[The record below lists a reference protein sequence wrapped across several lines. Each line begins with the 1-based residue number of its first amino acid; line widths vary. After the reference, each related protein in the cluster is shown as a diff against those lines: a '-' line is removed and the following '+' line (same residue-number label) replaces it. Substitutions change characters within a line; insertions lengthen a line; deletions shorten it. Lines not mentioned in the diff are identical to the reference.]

1 MSTNTVFHELDTI
14 SPKQLHEIQNER
26 LHVLIDRCYRDI
38 PYYRD
43 LFDKNGI
50 KPKHIQTTE
59 DLIRVPFTEK
69 KDLRSLYPY
78 GLLGVPPERIFRF
91 AASSGT
97 TGVPTLVGFTWKD
110 WMETLREQMG
120 RIFNAMGFRRGD
132 LIYQCTGYALFMGG
146 PGMEAGAEA
155 VGAVI
160 FPAGPGR
167 TMAGIQYLKDLG
179 HQAICTT
186 PSFITYLVDI
196 AQKSGIDPK
205 RDWKLRT
212 SHIGGEPAAPSLRRR
227 IEAVMPEHFEWHE
240 GYGITELG
248 GPTVGH
254 TCQFS
259 RESCELHILAD
270 HYYVEVID
278 PTTGKR
284 LEPGQTGEL
293 VCTTLTREATPM
305 IRWRTRDI
313 SGLTENPFGCSCGR
327 VAHPKIQR
335 ITGRTDDV
343 LKVRSTL
350 VFPSQIE
357 EILNATP
364 GIGDGWQ
371 IVIDRPRES
380 LDKLTVHSE
389 VKSDIWQDVAQM
401 KAIEEKILQ
410 GVYGRLGM
418 NIEVIF
424 HEPGSLPR
432 YEGKAKRVLD
442 YREFEGGH

>member
-1 MSTNTVFHELDTI
+1 MNTFYNELDNI
-14 SPKQLHEIQNER
+14 PIKKLREIQNER
-26 LHVLIDRCYRDI
+26 LRASVDRCYREV
-38 PYYRD
+38 PYYRN
-43 LFDKNGI
+43 LFDKNNI
-50 KPKHIQTTE
+50 KPKHIQTTD
-59 DLIRVPFTEK
+59 DLTLIPFTEK
-69 KDLRSLYPY
+69 KDLRALYPY
-78 GLLGVPPERIFRF
+78 GLLGVPLEQIYRF

-97 TGVPTLVGFTWKD
+97 TGVPILVGFTWRD
-110 WMETLREQMG
+110 WNETLREQMG

-132 LIYQCTGYALFMGG
+132 LVYQCTGYALFMGG
-146 PGMEAGAEA
+146 PGMDAGAEA
-155 VGAVI
+155 IEAII

-186 PSFITYLVDI
+186 PSFITYLVDV
-196 AQKSGIDPK
+196 AQKNGFDPK
-205 RDWKLRT
+205 KDWKLRT
-212 SHIGGEPAAPSLRRR
+212 SHIGGEPSAPALRRR
-227 IEAVMPEHFEWHE
+227 IEALMPEGFEWHE

-259 RESCELHILAD
+259 REACELHILAD
-270 HYYVEVID
+270 HYFIEVID
-278 PTTGKR
+278 PNTGRR
-284 LEPGQTGEL
+284 LEPGQNGEL
-293 VCTTLTREATPM
+293 VVTTLTREANPM

-313 SGLTENPFGCSCGR
+313 SAISENCYGCPCGR

-357 EILNATP
+357 DVLNSTP

-380 LDKLTVHSE
+380 LDKLTVHAE
-389 VKSDIWQDVAQM
+389 VQSTLWQDVSQM
-401 KAIEEKILQ
+401 KAIEEKIIQ

-418 NIEVIF
+418 NIEVIL

-442 YREFEGGH
+442 HREFEGGH